1 LANAALRRLMTA
13 VPVPEIEP
21 FVDADRAAEFLV
33 ITRRHLLEMARAGE
47 IPAHPIGSG
56 KRKTWRFRLSE
67 IADAI
72 STEDSYEH
80 TVKTG
85 YYRRRQ
91 SP

>member
-1 LANAALRRLMTA
+1 MTA
-13 VPVPEIEP
+13 VPISEIEP

-33 ITRRHLLEMARAGE
+33 ITRRHLLEMARAGH

-72 STEDSYEH
+72 STEKSNYP
-80 TVKTG
+80 TLQTG
-85 YYRRRQ
+85 YHLRGSPRSQKEQ
-91 SP
+91 SHG